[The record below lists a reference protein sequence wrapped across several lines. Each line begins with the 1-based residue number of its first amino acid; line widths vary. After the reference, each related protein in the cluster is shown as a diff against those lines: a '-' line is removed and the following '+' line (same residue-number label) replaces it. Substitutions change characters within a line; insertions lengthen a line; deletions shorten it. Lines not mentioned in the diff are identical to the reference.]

1 MEGGMLRFL
10 AGAGSALLLGA
21 AGFFI
26 WTGVAQEGDDPVPG
40 APAQGG
46 SPPIV
51 AGPPDRPPSA
61 DERTREQRRFERM
74 DLDNDG
80 RIATA
85 EYLYSRSR
93 AFDRL
98 DANHD
103 GQLAFE
109 EWALSTARKFTEADA
124 NRDQSLNRAEF
135 ATTAPRRRPQPAR
148 QANCRC

>member
-10 AGAGSALLLGA
+10 AGAGSALLLAA

-26 WTGVAQEGDDPVPG
+26 WTGVAHEDDDPVPG
-40 APAQGG
+40 APARGG
-46 SPPIV
+46 SPSIV

-74 DLDNDG
+74 DRDNDG
-80 RIATA
+80 KIAA
-85 EYLYSRSR
+85 VEYLFTRRR

-103 GQLAFE
+103 GRLAFE
-109 EWALSTARKFTEADA
+109 EWALSTARRFAEADS
-124 NRDQSLNRAEF
+124 NHDQSLNPAEF

-148 QANCRC
+148 PANCRC